1 MKKALLAVT
10 VAALCLGVE
19 SPSFA
24 QDKPPSW
31 NIGQMTCSEIVE
43 PDTTNIK
50 PMIEYYFYW
59 LNGYINGLKG
69 ASVLDKRLKA
79 MSVFSEEDVRAAV
92 MTYCSKKPDM
102 SLIQATTGV
111 AELLINTAGPGKTL
125 NLDWH

>member
-10 VAALCLGVE
+10 VAALCLEVAN
-19 SPSFA
+19 PSFA

-31 NIGQMTCSEIVE
+31 NIGQMKCSEIVE
-43 PDTTNIK
+43 PDTTNFK

-92 MTYCSKKPDM
+92 MTYCSKNPDM

-111 AELLINTAGPGKTL
+111 AEFMINVSGPGKTL
-125 NLDWH
+125 NLNWR

>member
-10 VAALCLGVE
+10 VAALCLEVAN
-19 SPSFA
+19 PSFA

-31 NIGQMTCSEIVE
+31 NIGQMKCSEIVE
-43 PDTTNIK
+43 PDTINFK

-79 MSVFSEEDVRAAV
+79 MSDCSEEDVRAAV
-92 MTYCSKKPDM
+92 MTYCSKNPGM

-111 AELLINTAGPGKTL
+111 AEIMINTSGPGTTL
-125 NLDWH
+125 NLNWR